1 MTLSRRSLILA
12 AGTAALASAA
22 DDAAAVPARVES
34 GERHAR
40 RADAVV
46 HTLNG
51 WTLPHTLKNGV
62 KEFHLVAEEV
72 DHEFAPGCKARCWG
86 YNGGTPGP
94 TIEAVEGDRVRILVT
109 NRLPEPTS
117 IHWHGILLPSGMDGV
132 SGLSQP
138 AIGPGETFA
147 YEFTLRQHGTH
158 MYHPHADE
166 MVQMAV
172 GMMGLFV
179 IHPAGGEILPVDRD
193 FAFLLHNWALHPGTY
208 RPDPSIMVEFDLW
221 TFNSK
226 VFPAIEPLVARA
238 GERVRIRIGNLSM
251 WNHPIHLHG
260 HHFDVTG
267 SDGGRWPRQQW
278 RREVTEIIGVGQTR
292 DLEFVATPGDWALH
306 CHMSHHTM
314 NAMGHGIPNVLGAR
328 ISDSDADLEAQ
339 LPGMMNMGADGMS
352 AHQEHI
358 EAMNLPGPANT
369 LPMMTGAGPYGAL
382 EMGGMFTVVKVR
394 QALDAKDFR
403 DPGWHQAPAS
413 TVAKMVSE
421 DPDFGAPIR
430 RPKG

>member
-179 IHPAGGEILPVDRD
+179 IHPAGGEILRSCCTT
-193 FAFLLHNWALHPGTY
+193 GRCT
-208 RPDPSIMVEFDLW
+208 
-221 TFNSK
+221 
-226 VFPAIEPLVARA
+226 LV
-238 GERVRIRIGNLSM
+238 
-251 WNHPIHLHG
+251 PI
-260 HHFDVTG
+260 V
-267 SDGGRWPRQQW
+267 
-278 RREVTEIIGVGQTR
+278 
-292 DLEFVATPGDWALH
+292 
-306 CHMSHHTM
+306 
-314 NAMGHGIPNVLGAR
+314 
-328 ISDSDADLEAQ
+328 
-339 LPGMMNMGADGMS
+339 
-352 AHQEHI
+352 
-358 EAMNLPGPANT
+358 
-369 LPMMTGAGPYGAL
+369 
-382 EMGGMFTVVKVR
+382 
-394 QALDAKDFR
+394 
-403 DPGWHQAPAS
+403 
-413 TVAKMVSE
+413 
-421 DPDFGAPIR
+421 PIR
-430 RPKG
+430 RSWSSLTCGPSTVRCFQRSSRWWRALGNGCASVSETFRCGTTLSTCMATIST